1 MASPNY
7 PMPVAKLLA
16 LGDPRGERK
25 WRDYLKLGFKAEH
38 VPDLIQMVLDT
49 ELWLGDS
56 ESKEVWAN
64 LHAWRTLGQL
74 RAEAAVVPLLEL
86 FQRIDDDGDDWV
98 GEELPE
104 VYGLIGPAAINAL
117 SDYIADSSHGLWA
130 RIGAATSI
138 EHIGQKHVSA
148 RAECAAVLARALE
161 KFDAQEPELNA
172 SLISDLCDLGLKDHL
187 PLIER
192 AFASKRVD
200 ESVRGDWQDIQIELG
215 LIKERTSPC
224 ARMQLDDTMDEMVSM
239 IDTISSGREQPA
251 QKDSDMTD
259 DVIAQMLLKGE
270 LKLPKQKESKPQKKN
285 K

>member
-1 MASPNY
+1 MTSPNY
-7 PMPVAKLLA
+7 PMPVAKLLT
-16 LGDPRGERK
+16 LGDPRGERE
-25 WRDYLKLGFKAEH
+25 WRDYLKLGFTAEH
-38 VPDLIQMVLDT
+38 VPDLIRMALDT
-49 ELWLGDS
+49 ELWLADS

-74 RAEAAVVPLLEL
+74 RAEAAAEPLLEL

-98 GEELPE
+98 GEELPK
-104 VYGLIGPAAINAL
+104 VYGLIGPVAINAL

-130 RIGAATSI
+130 RIGAARSI
-138 EHIGQKHVSA
+138 EHIGQKHSSA
-148 RAECAAVLARALE
+148 RAECAVALARALE

-172 SLISDLCDLGLKDHL
+172 SLISDLCDLGPMDSL

-192 AFASKRVD
+192 AFTSKRVD

-215 LIKERTSPC
+215 LIRERSSPR
-224 ARMQLDDTMDEMVSM
+224 ARAQLDETMGEMVSM
-239 IDTISSGREQPA
+239 IDTIVSDREQPS

-259 DVIAQMLLKGE
+259 DVIAQMLRKGE
-270 LKLPKQKESKPQKKN
+270 LKLPEQKESKPQKKN